1 MNWLEQVK
9 QVFDQV
15 SEMPPIERAAFLDRE
30 CASEPQLRA
39 EIEALLAAETE
50 AGDFLATPLLSAAT
64 LKLQSN
70 SQPGRVIG
78 RYRLLEEIVHGGMA
92 TVYLAERVDG
102 EYRQQV
108 ALKLVW
114 SSAHSEEI
122 RRRFKQE
129 RQILASL
136 DHPNIARLLDGGA
149 AEDGSPFLVMEY
161 IAGQSITCYCQERNL
176 PIVERLR
183 LFQTVCAAVAYAH
196 RNLIVHRDIKPG
208 NILVTETGTV
218 KLLDFGIAKLLAPGL
233 AEQQTI
239 TGFLPMTP
247 EYASPEQLREETLTT
262 ATDVYSLGVL
272 LYELLTGS
280 HPHDLKERP
289 THDLIRIVCE
299 ADPPPPSSRIKQ
311 LRGDLD
317 NIVLQALRKEPGQ
330 RYQTVEQFREDVERF
345 LAGEP
350 ILARASTLHYRA
362 GKYLRRNKTAVVG
375 ATIVLLLLLGML
387 ANEMRRARRAEAEA
401 YERNRQIYAFDM
413 DRALEAW
420 QENDLAGMNATLEK
434 YWPKPREE
442 DWRGFEWRYLWRLA
456 HQEERTI
463 ETPEPLLTY
472 CGVVNDRYFLAR
484 GEKEIRIYEIN
495 SGQLLSC
502 WPTNNFKS
510 VADIYENDQVWV
522 VENGHEINTYE
533 LRTGRRVNS
542 FRDEGAPLYNVFKL
556 NDQEFV
562 TQDDEGLIKVR
573 DLQTKKLLRSFSS
586 PAGAQ
591 QLDNYISSYLMLAN
605 SRRVTVL
612 EPQTGRQI
620 TSFLENSEIRVIGC
634 TADRLFV
641 ELVGDLISLRDL
653 HSGRLIA
660 RVGTGQGVP
669 HTMTHSDDERILV
682 VGGQD
687 GSIKL
692 WELETGRELETLPDR
707 HEDWVTSLELT
718 RGKKWLVSSSNDR
731 TLKLWDL
738 ATGRQVITLK
748 GHTSDID
755 LVRFF
760 SDEQQFVSYG
770 NKAGDVKIWDL
781 AKVSQPTVLT
791 GHEEDIYAVAVSP
804 DNRHIAS
811 VSKDH
816 TAILWDL
823 VTGEQQV
830 LRGHTDEVFVVAFSP
845 DGKLLAT
852 GGNEGIVII
861 WNVASGQE
869 ISRRFNNMPTQP
881 RPGVKYTIRSL
892 AFSPDGRTL
901 LIGSGDGHV
910 KLWDWAEDRQLREFK
925 AHNLPNK
932 PEPEVVSLRFS
943 PDGKLLASASMEG
956 TAKIW
961 DFATGNLIATLTGH
975 VGYVWAAVFSPDGKL
990 LATCGHDQTI
1000 KLWDTATWREVAT
1013 LIGHTNEV
1021 FSVAFT
1027 PDGSRLASASND
1039 KTVKLWDVAR
1049 RQEVLTLKDHT
1060 DQVWS
1065 VAFTPDGQTMVT
1077 GSWDKTVRLYRAATD
1092 QDLLKHARK

>member
-78 RYRLLEEIVHGGMA
+78 RYRLLEEIGHGGMA

-149 AEDGSPFLVMEY
+149 TEDGSPFLVMEY
-161 IAGQSITCYCQERNL
+161 IAGQSITRYCQERNL
-176 PIVERLR
+176 PIVERLQ

-289 THDLIRIVCE
+289 MHDLIRIVCE

-317 NIVLQALRKEPGQ
+317 NIVLLALRKEPGQ

-350 ILARASTLHYRA
+350 ILARPSTLRYRA
-362 GKYLRRNKTAVVG
+362 GKYLRRNKTAVVA

-434 YWPKPREE
+434 YWPKPSEE

-456 HQEERTI
+456 HQDERTI
-463 ETPEPLLTY
+463 EFPERIL
-472 CGVVNDRYFLAR
+472 DQFLFQ
-484 GEKEIRIYEIN
+484 GERQLALRSENQFKVFDLATGKEALSFQIRLCQ
-495 SGQLLSC
+495 GC
-502 WPTNNFKS
+502 NFL
-510 VADIYENDQVWV
+510 IH
-522 VENGHEINTYE
+522 ENGLRVIENGREINTYD
-533 LRTGRRVNS
+533 LRTGQRRHT
-542 FRDEGAPLYNVFKL
+542 FRDDGAPFKQIL
-556 NDQEFV
+556 PINEREFF
-562 TQDDEGLIKVR
+562 TLDETGLIEAR
-573 DLQTKKLLRSFSS
+573 DQHTAKTLRGFHI
-586 PAGAQ
+586 P
-591 QLDNYISSYLMLAN
+591 AN
-605 SRRVTVL
+605 SQALINLFSAYLASMNSNTVTL
-612 EPQTGRQI
+612 WEWQTGRLAV
-620 TSFLENSEIRVIGC
+620 SFAEPDEIEGFGA
-634 TADRLFV
+634 TKTRLY
-641 ELVGDLISLRDL
+641 LKLKSSQLSLRDL
-653 HSGRLIA
+653 RSGRLITRITA
-660 RVGTGQGVP
+660 GQKGVMTGAA
-669 HTMTHSDDERILV
+669 SADETLLAT
-682 VGGQD
+682 GGLD
-687 GSIKL
+687 GSVQF
-692 WELETGRELETLPDR
+692 WDMATGRELGTLSGR
-707 HEDWVTSLELT
+707 HRDWIRNLEFSLD
-718 RGKKWLVSSSNDR
+718 GKWLASSSNDR
-731 TLKLWDL
+731 TIKLWDV
-738 ATGRQVITLK
+738 AARCEVVMLK
-748 GHTSDID
+748 GHDSEVDTAGFTSDSRRLISQGYND
-755 LVRFF
+755 RILKV
-760 SDEQQFVSYG
+760 
-770 NKAGDVKIWDL
+770 WDL
-781 AKVSQPTVLT
+781 ASVLQPTVLT
-791 GHEEDIYAVAVSP
+791 GHGDYIYAVAVSP
-804 DNRHIAS
+804 DNQHIAS

-823 VTGEQQV
+823 VTGEWRV
-830 LRGHTDEVFVVAFSP
+830 LRGHKDQVFVAAFSP

-861 WNVASGQE
+861 WDVASGQE
-869 ISRRFNNMPTQP
+869 IGRRFNNMPAQP
-881 RPGVKYTIRSL
+881 PPGIKYTIRSL
-892 AFSPDGRTL
+892 TFSPDGRTL
-901 LIGSGDGHV
+901 LIGSGDGRV
-910 KLWDWAEDRQLREFK
+910 KLWDWGENRQLREFM

-943 PDGKLLASASMEG
+943 PDGKLLATASMEG

-975 VGYVWAAVFSPDGKL
+975 TGYVWAAVFSPDGKL
-990 LATCGHDQTI
+990 LATCGHDRTI

-1013 LIGHTNEV
+1013 LTGHSNEV

-1039 KTVKLWDVAR
+1039 HTVKLWNVAR

-1065 VAFTPDGQTMVT
+1065 VAFTPDGHTMVT